1 MKINKSQL
9 REMIE
14 NKKPYVYNSSLA
26 VIKDDEYI
34 IYSYT
39 TLMCV
44 YNLTDNK
51 VTYFNN
57 EYYSRTTSHLQ
68 NIIKEVLLE

>member
-1 MKINKSQL
+1 MKINKRQL

-14 NKKPYVYNSSLA
+14 NKKPYVYSSSVA

-51 VTYFNN
+51 VTYFNS

-68 NIIKEVLLE
+68 NIIKQVLF

>member
-9 REMIE
+9 KGMIK
-14 NKKPYVYNSSLA
+14 NKKPYIYSSSLA
-26 VIKDDEYI
+26 VIKDNEYI
-34 IYSYT
+34 IYSYE

-51 VTYFNN
+51 ITYFNN

-68 NIIKEVLLE
+68 NIIKQVLL

>member
-14 NKKPYVYNSSLA
+14 NKKPYIYNSSVA
-26 VIKDDEYI
+26 VIKDNEYI
-34 IYSYT
+34 IYSYE

-51 VTYFNN
+51 VTYFNDK
-57 EYYSRTTSHLQ
+57 YYSRTTSHLQ
-68 NIIKEVLLE
+68 NIIKQVLL

>member
-1 MKINKSQL
+1 MKINKRQL

-14 NKKPYVYNSSLA
+14 NKKPYIYNSSVA
-26 VIKDDEYI
+26 VIKDNEYI
-34 IYSYT
+34 VYSYE

-51 VTYFNN
+51 VTYFNDK
-57 EYYSRTTSHLQ
+57 YYSRTTSHLQ
-68 NIIKEVLLE
+68 NIIKQVLL

>member
-14 NKKPYVYNSSLA
+14 NKMPYIYNSSVA
-26 VIKDDEYI
+26 VIKDNEYI

-51 VTYFNN
+51 VTYFNS

-68 NIIKEVLLE
+68 NIIKQVLL

>member
-14 NKKPYVYNSSLA
+14 KKMPYIYNSSVA
-26 VIKDDEYI
+26 VIKDNEYI

-51 VTYFNN
+51 VTYYNN

-68 NIIKEVLLE
+68 NIIKQVLL

>member
-14 NKKPYVYNSSLA
+14 NKKPYIYNSSVA
-26 VIKDDEYI
+26 VIKDNEYI
-34 IYSYT
+34 IYSYE

-51 VTYFNN
+51 VNYFNN

-68 NIIKEVLLE
+68 NIIKEVLF

>member
-14 NKKPYVYNSSLA
+14 KKKPYIYNSSVA
-26 VIKDDEYI
+26 VIKDNEYI
-34 IYSYT
+34 VYSYE

-44 YNLTDNK
+44 YNLADNK

-57 EYYSRTTSHLQ
+57 EYYSRTTSYLQ
-68 NIIKEVLLE
+68 NIIKEVLF

>member
-14 NKKPYVYNSSLA
+14 NKMPYIYNSSVA
-26 VIKDDEYI
+26 VIKNNEYI

-44 YNLTDNK
+44 YNLADNK
-51 VTYFNN
+51 VT
-57 EYYSRTTSHLQ
+57 
-68 NIIKEVLLE
+68 

>member
-9 REMIE
+9 IEMIE
-14 NKKPYVYNSSLA
+14 NKKPYIYNSSVA
-26 VIKDDEYI
+26 VIKDNEYI
-34 IYSYT
+34 IYSYE

-51 VTYFNN
+51 VTYFND

-68 NIIKEVLLE
+68 NIIKQVLL

>member
-1 MKINKSQL
+1 MKINKNQL

-14 NKKPYVYNSSLA
+14 NKKPYIYNSSAA
-26 VIKDDEYI
+26 VIKDNEYI

-44 YNLTDNK
+44 YNLVENK
-51 VTYFNN
+51 VTYFNS
-57 EYYSRTTSHLQ
+57 EYYSRTTSYLQ
-68 NIIKEVLLE
+68 NIIKQVLL

>member
-14 NKKPYVYNSSLA
+14 NKKPYIYNSSVA
-26 VIKDDEYI
+26 VIKDNEYI

-39 TLMCV
+39 TLICV
-44 YNLTDNK
+44 YNLVENK
-51 VTYFNN
+51 VTYFNS
-57 EYYSRTTSHLQ
+57 EYYSRTTLYLQ
-68 NIIKEVLLE
+68 NIIKQVLL

>member
-14 NKKPYVYNSSLA
+14 NKKPYIYNSSVA
-26 VIKDDEYI
+26 VIKDNEYI
-34 IYSYT
+34 VYSYE

-44 YNLTDNK
+44 YNLVENK

-57 EYYSRTTSHLQ
+57 EYYSRTTSYLQ
-68 NIIKEVLLE
+68 NIIKEVLF

>member
-1 MKINKSQL
+1 MKIKKSQL
-9 REMIE
+9 KEMISKH
-14 NKKPYVYNSSLA
+14 NPYMYNSSVA
-26 VIKDDEYI
+26 VIEGNKYI
-34 IYSYT
+34 IYSYA

-51 VTYFNN
+51 VTYFNS

-68 NIIKEVLLE
+68 NIIKEVLL

>member
-14 NKKPYVYNSSLA
+14 NKKPYIYNSSVA
-26 VIKDDEYI
+26 VIKDNEYI
-34 IYSYT
+34 IYSYE

-44 YNLTDNK
+44 YNLADNK

-57 EYYSRTTSHLQ
+57 EYYSRTTSYLQ
-68 NIIKEVLLE
+68 NIIKEVLF

>member
-14 NKKPYVYNSSLA
+14 NKKPYIYNSSVA
-26 VIKDDEYI
+26 VIKDNEYI
-34 IYSYT
+34 VYSYE

-44 YNLTDNK
+44 YNISDNK
-51 VTYFNN
+51 VTYFNDK
-57 EYYSRTTSHLQ
+57 YYSRTTSHLQ
-68 NIIKEVLLE
+68 NIIKEVLL

>member
-1 MKINKSQL
+1 MKINKRQL

-14 NKKPYVYNSSLA
+14 NKKPYIYNSSVA
-26 VIKDDEYI
+26 VIKDNEYI
-34 IYSYT
+34 VYSYE

-51 VTYFNN
+51 VTYFNSQ
-57 EYYSRTTSHLQ
+57 YYSRTTSHLQ
-68 NIIKEVLLE
+68 NIIKQVLF

>member
-1 MKINKSQL
+1 MNLKKYITKK
-9 REMIE
+9 EMIY
-14 NKKPYVYNSSLA
+14 NKKPYVYSSSLA
-26 VIKDDEYI
+26 VIKDNEYI

-44 YNLTDNK
+44 YNLVENK

-68 NIIKEVLLE
+68 NIIKEVLF

>member
-1 MKINKSQL
+1 MKINKRQL
-9 REMIE
+9 KEMIE
-14 NKKPYVYNSSLA
+14 NKMPYIYNSSVA

-51 VTYFNN
+51 VTYYNN

-68 NIIKEVLLE
+68 NIIKQVLL

>member
-14 NKKPYVYNSSLA
+14 NKKPYIYNSSVA
-26 VIKDDEYI
+26 VIKDNEYI

-44 YNLTDNK
+44 YNLADNK
-51 VTYFNN
+51 VTYFNSK
-57 EYYSRTTSHLQ
+57 YYSRTTSHLQ
-68 NIIKEVLLE
+68 NIIKEVLF

>member
-9 REMIE
+9 RGMIE
-14 NKKPYVYNSSLA
+14 NKKPYIYNSSVA
-26 VIKDDEYI
+26 VIKDNEYI

-51 VTYFNN
+51 VTYFND

-68 NIIKEVLLE
+68 NIIKEVLF

>member
-1 MKINKSQL
+1 MKITKNEL
-9 REMIE
+9 REKIE
-14 NKKPYVYNSSLA
+14 KRQPYIYNSSVA

-51 VTYFNN
+51 VTYFNS

-68 NIIKEVLLE
+68 NIIKQVLL

>member
-14 NKKPYVYNSSLA
+14 NKKPYVYSSSLA
-26 VIKDDEYI
+26 VIKGDEYI

-44 YNLTDNK
+44 YDMEQKK
-51 VTYFNN
+51 VTYFNS

-68 NIIKEVLLE
+68 NIIKQVLF

>member
-1 MKINKSQL
+1 MKINKRQL
-9 REMIE
+9 REMID
-14 NKKPYVYNSSLA
+14 NKKPYIYNSSVA
-26 VIKDDEYI
+26 VIKDNEYI

-44 YNLTDNK
+44 YNLADNK
-51 VTYFNN
+51 VTYFNS

-68 NIIKEVLLE
+68 NIIKEVLF

>member
-14 NKKPYVYNSSLA
+14 NKNPYIYNSSVA
-26 VIKDDEYI
+26 VIKDNEYI
-34 IYSYT
+34 VYSYE

-51 VTYFNN
+51 VTYFNS

-68 NIIKEVLLE
+68 NIIKEVLF

>member
-14 NKKPYVYNSSLA
+14 KKKPYIYNSSVA
-26 VIKDDEYI
+26 VIKDNEYI
-34 IYSYT
+34 IYSYE

-44 YNLTDNK
+44 YKLIDNK
-51 VTYFNN
+51 V
-57 EYYSRTTSHLQ
+57 S
-68 NIIKEVLLE
+68 

>member
-1 MKINKSQL
+1 MKITKRQL

-14 NKKPYVYNSSLA
+14 NKKPYIYNSSVA
-26 VIKDDEYI
+26 VIKDNEYI
-34 IYSYT
+34 IYSYE

-51 VTYFNN
+51 VTYFNR

-68 NIIKEVLLE
+68 NIIKEVLF

>member
-1 MKINKSQL
+1 MKINKRQL

-14 NKKPYVYNSSLA
+14 KKRPYIYNSSVA
-26 VIKDDEYI
+26 VIKGNEYI
-34 IYSYT
+34 IYSYE

-44 YNLTDNK
+44 YNLVENK

-68 NIIKEVLLE
+68 NIIKEVLF

>member
-1 MKINKSQL
+1 MKINKSKL

-14 NKKPYVYNSSLA
+14 KKSPYVYSSSLA
-26 VIKDDEYI
+26 VIKDNEYI

-44 YNLTDNK
+44 YNLVDNK
-51 VTYFNN
+51 VTYFND

-68 NIIKEVLLE
+68 NIIKQVLL

>member
-14 NKKPYVYNSSLA
+14 KKRSYIYNSSVA
-26 VIKDDEYI
+26 VIKDNEYI
-34 IYSYT
+34 VYSYE

-44 YNLTDNK
+44 YNLADNK

-57 EYYSRTTSHLQ
+57 EYYSRTTSYLQ
-68 NIIKEVLLE
+68 NIIKEVLF

>member
-14 NKKPYVYNSSLA
+14 NKMPYIYNSSVA
-26 VIKDDEYI
+26 VIKDNEYI

-44 YNLTDNK
+44 YNLADNK
-51 VTYFNN
+51 VTYYNN
-57 EYYSRTTSHLQ
+57 EYYSRTTSYLQ
-68 NIIKEVLLE
+68 NIIKQVLL

>member
-1 MKINKSQL
+1 MKINKNQL
-9 REMIE
+9 KEMIE
-14 NKKPYVYNSSLA
+14 NKKPYIYNSSVA

-51 VTYFNN
+51 VTYFNSG
-57 EYYSRTTSHLQ
+57 YYSRTTSHLQ
-68 NIIKEVLLE
+68 NIIRQVLL